1 MPYLVQGVALA
12 PTTTVFSTG
21 HIRRLF
27 VLITAVS
34 LAITMIAIAAPEAT
48 HAAAPRRSDAQRV
61 VAIARHHVGARFRIG
76 TTGMRYFDC
85 SGLVYRVY
93 QQAHLLNKIGGSRKK
108 AAGYYHWFKR
118 RGLVSRANPRPGDLV
133 WWTHR
138 GRIVHMGLWIGGG
151 RALSAL
157 TTGVKTHSLRG
168 ISVRFLAFGHVR
180 LNR

>member
-1 MPYLVQGVALA
+1 LPYLVQGAALA
-12 PTTTVFSTG
+12 PTTTGLFATG
-21 HIRRLF
+21 QFRRLVILF
-27 VLITAVS
+27 IAVA
-34 LAITMIAIAAPEAT
+34 LAVTLIAIEAPQAT
-48 HAAAPRRSDAQRV
+48 HASGRTDAQRV
-61 VAIARHHVGARFRIG
+61 VAIARTHLGAHFRIG

-118 RGLVSRANPRPGDLV
+118 RGLVSRSNPQPGDIV
-133 WWTHR
+133 WWTHH
-138 GRIVHMGLWIGGG
+138 GRIVHTGLWIGNG

-168 ISVRFLAFGHVR
+168 ISTRFLAFGHVR

>member
-1 MPYLVQGVALA
+1 MPYLVQGAALA

-21 HIRRLF
+21 HFRRLL

-34 LAITMIAIAAPEAT
+34 LAITMIAIAAPVAN
-48 HAAAPRRSDAQRV
+48 HARASSRSDAERV
-61 VAIARHHVGARFRIG
+61 VAIARTHLGAHFRLG

-93 QQAHLLNKIGGSRKK
+93 QQANLLNKIGGSRKT
-108 AAGYYHWFKR
+108 AAGYYHWFKS
-118 RGLVSRANPRPGDLV
+118 RGLISRSNPRPGDIV
-133 WWTHR
+133 WWTHY
-138 GRIVHMGLWIGGG
+138 GRIVHTGIWIGGG

-157 TTGVKTHSLRG
+157 TTGVRTHSLNG
-168 ISVRFLAFGHVR
+168 ISVHFLAFGHVR